1 MDRHGVF
8 YNRLWPPKLL
18 GCRFAWEVGRL
29 GPYIHTVFVRYAI
42 CIYIYIMYPF
52 RMQGGNCII
61 FHKCGVSFGSVAPPA
76 DNPSDET
83 PRTFRKGTSLFGP

>member
-42 CIYIYIMYPF
+42 CIYIY
-52 RMQGGNCII
+52 N
-61 FHKCGVSFGSVAPPA
+61 VSFSNARWQLYHIPQVRCFVRF
-76 DNPSDET
+76 S
-83 PRTFRKGTSLFGP
+83 SSSS